1 MAKYDLSIHVDLGAL
16 LGGLQR
22 SLQRTIDLVSLGL
35 IAVDLAPPGAL
46 SLPEAF
52 FEFTPALNQKRTVET
67 AKEEYKSW
75 ALCSGLRDC
84 VEAISAFLEEVRRVC
99 AVYSLK
105 TMEEVRGGDWNAR
118 MVNEPRKFH
127 RFGLPNKLRY
137 LAETY
142 SLDTDLSEEL
152 LSINRARN
160 CLVHRGGVVSER
172 DTNEGD
178 TLVVK
183 WRRLEM
189 TVRGETGERV
199 VESPG
204 HVFEAGEMLSVR
216 EGSASKTFHKGDSIT
231 FTPQE
236 FSELGYTF
244 FVFGQHLVKKLEDYG
259 RECGVP
265 FRQSKDQ
272 RNSP

>member
-1 MAKYDLSIHVDLGAL
+1 MTKYDLSIHVDLRAL

-35 IAVDLAPPGAL
+35 IAVDSAPAGAL
-46 SLPEAF
+46 SLPQAF
-52 FEFTPALNQKRTVET
+52 FQFTPAPNQKRTVET

-84 VEAISAFLEEVRRVC
+84 VEAISAFLEEVRTVC

-105 TMEEVRGGDWNAR
+105 TMEEVRRADWNAR

-127 RFGLPNKLRY
+127 RFGLPNKLGH

-172 DTNEGD
+172 DTNDGD
-178 TLVVK
+178 SLVIK
-183 WRRLEM
+183 WRRLEII
-189 TVRGETGERV
+189 VRGDAGERV
-199 VESPG
+199 AEP
-204 HVFEAGEMLSVR
+204 HALFEAGEEMFPR
-216 EGSASKTFHKGDSIT
+216 EGTASRTFHKGDSIT

-244 FVFGQHLVKKLEDYG
+244 FVFGQRLVKKIEDYG

-265 FRQSKDQ
+265 IRESKDQ
-272 RNSP
+272 PISP